1 MFSERVNKPWIV
13 DDELRALIA
22 PLLPVWPLRQRGPKP
37 LPDRLCLQGILFVL
51 HTGIGWE
58 HLPQELGFG
67 SGMTCWSRLDRWCQV
82 GAFEALHHILLARLH
97 AAGELDWSRV
107 CVNASHLKA
116 KRGGSG
122 VGPSPVD
129 RGKPG
134 SKHHVV
140 CDGDGVPLKV
150 ITTGGNVP
158 DIAVA
163 EALVAAIP
171 PVAGRIGR
179 PRSKP
184 DTVLADKG
192 YDSMAFRAYRKRR
205 RIQAVISQ
213 RRRRDIIGL
222 GSLHWVVE
230 RTISHLHQFKRL
242 VIRWERRLDLHEAF
256 TSLASALI
264 CWRRLAR
271 V

>member
-1 MFSERVNKPWIV
+1 M
-13 DDELRALIA
+13 
-22 PLLPVWPLRQRGPKP
+22 
-37 LPDRLCLQGILFVL
+37 L

-67 SGMTCWSRLDRWCQV
+67 SGMTCWRRLDRWCQSGV
-82 GAFEALHHILLARLH
+82 FEGLHRLLLARLH
-97 AAGELDWSRV
+97 AAGQLDWSRV
-107 CVNASHLKA
+107 CVDASHLKA
-116 KRGGSG
+116 KRGGVG

-140 CDGDGVPLKV
+140 CDGAGLPLKV

-158 DIAVA
+158 DIAMA
-163 EALVAAIP
+163 ETLIAAIP
-171 PVAGRIGR
+171 PVAGRVGR

-184 DTVLADKG
+184 DAILADKG
-192 YDSMAFRAYRKRR
+192 YDSIAFRTYLKRR
-205 RIQAVISQ
+205 GILAVISQ
-213 RRRRDIIGL
+213 RKRRDIIGL
-222 GSLHWVVE
+222 GNRRWVVE

-242 VIRWERRLDLHEAF
+242 AVRWERRLDLHEAL

-264 CWRRLAR
+264 CWRRLERMWAPLR
-271 V
+271 WHCQSAPAGQNDGLEVGRLPATRAWPCRDGGCRRGG